1 MNMVKLLLLGVFLL
15 ATPSWASGED
25 DPQFKNIRNTS
36 KLDLIEVRTWV
47 DRGGMENVL
56 VEAESRSRFDKKV
69 RYRVSWYSANGEP
82 FKTIMSRWQNRT
94 LPPKGSLEISSVAPH
109 ARAVAYKVEIEDL

>member
-1 MNMVKLLLLGVFLL
+1 MERPLSLSRDSVSLRV
-15 ATPSWASGED
+15 WASGED

-109 ARAVAYKVEIEDL
+109 ARDVAYKVEIEDL